1 MESAFD
7 IINDSLTA
15 NEPTFAQPKVVPI
28 QDMPLGKLL
37 SSEVVVFPE
46 KVSERKLLP
55 IHELNEFTTT
65 KHGDNWYIEARVISK
80 SGLKTYKNGKL
91 FKLDL
96 QDDRHKTWAIEHGKA
111 HQIEVTCFKDT
122 IDIFFDKVFEGK
134 TYEI

>member
-46 KVSERKLLP
+46 KKTERKLLP
-55 IHELNEFTTT
+55 IYELNEFTTT
-65 KHGDNWYIEARVISK
+65 KHGDNWYI
-80 SGLKTYKNGKL
+80 
-91 FKLDL
+91 
-96 QDDRHKTWAIEHGKA
+96 
-111 HQIEVTCFKDT
+111 
-122 IDIFFDKVFEGK
+122 
-134 TYEI
+134 